1 MGRVF
6 IRGDCHGSF
15 SFLRDFCKENNT
27 TVEDTLIILG
37 DAGINYFL
45 DKRDRKLKEYIA
57 HFPITLFCVH
67 GNHEERPQNISTYKA
82 AYQEK
87 YSCYCWYEE
96 EFPNILFPFNG
107 MAAFNGKK
115 FLIIGGAYSIDKSYR
130 LERGWSWFESEQLT
144 SPEKEAI
151 LLMIEEENSFDYILT
166 HTAPLNYEP
175 TYLFLDFID
184 QSKVDKS
191 METFLQ
197 VVCENVEFKHWCF
210 GHYHDDKDLGNG
222 FKIYYH
228 NSEEIL

>member
-15 SFLRDFCKENNT
+15 AFLRDFCKENNT

-107 MAAFNGKK
+107 TAAFNGKE
-115 FLIIGGAYSIDKSYR
+115 FLIIGGAYSVDKSYR
-130 LERGWSWFESEQLT
+130 LERGLSWFESEQLT

-151 LLMIEEENSFDYILT
+151 LLMIKEKNSFDYILT

-197 VVCENVEFKHWCF
+197 VICENVEFKHWCF
-210 GHYHDDKDLGNG
+210 GHYHDDKDLDNG

-228 NSEEIL
+228 NNEEIL

>member
-6 IRGDCHGSF
+6 IKGDCHGGF
-15 SFLRDFCKENNT
+15 AFLRDFCKENNT
-27 TVEDTLIILG
+27 TVDDTLIILG

-45 DKRDRKLKEYIA
+45 DKRDRKLKKYIA
-57 HFPITLFCVH
+57 HFPITLFCIH
-67 GNHEERPQNISTYKA
+67 GNHEERPQNIGTYKA

-87 YSCYCWYEE
+87 YSCCCWYEE

-107 MAAFNGKK
+107 TAAFNGKT
-115 FLIIGGAYSIDKSYR
+115 FLIIGGAYSVDKFYR

-144 SPEKEAI
+144 NLEKEAI

-166 HTAPLNYEP
+166 HMAPLNYEP

-184 QSKVDKS
+184 QAQVDKS

-197 VVCENVEFKHWCF
+197 VVCERIDFKHWCF

-222 FKIYYH
+222 FKIYCCEI
-228 NSEEIL
+228 EEIL